1 MRAIS
6 ELPSDETKLAK
17 RVIFFY
23 PGNRLA
29 LLSISNGCH
38 LDIFSTITIV
48 TQNALRTHEGKQ
60 LLSYVRAISEL
71 PSDISSKLKRVFYP
85 GNRLALLSMA
95 NGCHLGI
102 FSTITMLFI
111 LGGNSERVAHA

>member
-71 PSDISSKLKRVFYP
+71 PSDISSKLERIFFYP
-85 GNRLALLSMA
+85 GNRLALLRIASER
-95 NGCHLGI
+95 HLDI
-102 FSTITMLFI
+102 FSTII
-111 LGGNSERVAHA
+111 HGIYIGW